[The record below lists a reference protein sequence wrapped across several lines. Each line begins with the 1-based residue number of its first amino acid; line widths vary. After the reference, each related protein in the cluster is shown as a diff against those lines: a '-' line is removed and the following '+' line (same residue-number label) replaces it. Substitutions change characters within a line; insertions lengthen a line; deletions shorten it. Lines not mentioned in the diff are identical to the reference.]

1 MSILSVL
8 KVRLLTGF
16 PSITKESR
24 GRGQHPNLQFLG
36 GGNNRRDLDLRP
48 EGDNFLTKLSSSR
61 RDSDADSSSQGGRT
75 LLKSDLQLES
85 LGTISLLNLFA
96 LGIHTE
102 RTYM

>member
-48 EGDNFLTKLSSSR
+48 EGDNSKLSSSR